1 MTVSVEV
8 ISSRKDQL
16 ENEIVTV
23 KQRLVEYD
31 RKKTEDVALVNAL
44 QGALQQCDFFLKE
57 FSNEKPEMAGD
68 VGNDNRE

>member
-57 FSNEKPEMAGD
+57 FSNEQPEMAGD
-68 VGNDNRE
+68 DGNDNRE